1 MMTRRMITVAERRT
15 RLAERHCLTTA
26 TRTDDVAA
34 IADSVVAL
42 HSTDPATVYLSAVAR
57 MRHPSIDAVSTALY
71 DDRTIVR
78 HHAMRRTLW
87 VFTPD
92 VARIAHAAC
101 TVTLAEA
108 QNKRLAKMVED
119 SGIATDG
126 AAWSRTAK
134 AETLAALASLGTA
147 TARQLGKHV
156 PSLTE
161 KLQLIVGGRTVNTQ
175 GAHTRLLLNLGFDG
189 AIIRGRP
196 KGSWNASEYP
206 WSVADQWLPGGL
218 AGADPQ
224 TAAADLA
231 RVYLAR
237 FGPATTADLQWWSGW
252 TMGLTKRAIAAA
264 GAVPVDLE
272 GGGGGDD
279 NNEGWVLADDI
290 DARSPRSAPWV
301 ALLPALDS
309 TTMGWKQR
317 SWYLGDHGRFGDA
330 LFDVNG
336 NAGPTIW
343 VDGQVVGGWAQ
354 RKSGE
359 IAYRLLMEVPASRA
373 KAIAT
378 RAEEMRA
385 LIGDVRVNVR
395 FPAPMQKELL
405 A

>member
-1 MMTRRMITVAERRT
+1 MTALRKITVGERRD
-15 RLAERHCLTTA
+15 RLAKRHRLTTA

-42 HSTDPATVYLSAVAR
+42 HSTDPATVYLSAIAR
-57 MRHPSIDAVSTALY
+57 MQHPTIEAVSTAIY
-71 DDRTIVR
+71 DDRTVVR

-87 VFTPD
+87 VFTPE

-101 TVTLAEA
+101 TASLA
-108 QNKRLAKMVED
+108 QTQRKLLARMVED
-119 SGIATDG
+119 TGIATNG
-126 AAWSRTAK
+126 AAWSEGAK
-134 AETLAALASLGTA
+134 AETLAALASMGSA
-147 TARQLGKHV
+147 TARQLGKQV

-161 KLQLIVGGRTVNTQ
+161 KLRRVIGGNTVNTQ
-175 GAHTRLLLNLGFDG
+175 GAHTRLLLSLGFDG

-196 KGSWNASEYP
+196 NGSWNTSEYP
-206 WSVADQWLPGGL
+206 WSVAEQWLPGGL

-231 RVYLAR
+231 RRYLDR
-237 FGPATTADLQWWSGW
+237 FGPATTADLQWWAGW
-252 TMGLTKRAIAAA
+252 TTGVTKRAIAAV
-264 GAVPVDLE
+264 GAVAVELDDGE
-272 GGGGGDD
+272 GGAG
-279 NNEGWVLADDI
+279 EGWVLADDV
-290 DARSPRSAPWV
+290 DPPPSRSTRWFAF
-301 ALLPALDS
+301 LPALDP

-317 SWYLGDHGRFGDA
+317 AWYLGEHGKFGA
-330 LFDVNG
+330 SLFDSNG

-343 VDGQVVGGWAQ
+343 LDGQVVGGWAQ

-359 IAYRLLMEVPASRA
+359 IAYRLLTDVPASRA
-373 KAIAT
+373 KAIAA
-378 RAEEMRA
+378 RAEEIRA